1 MSILKRMLLELPY
14 SKDELL
20 NLISTAQFRYK
31 VYKIPKRQP
40 NQFRTIAQP
49 SPEIKLIQR
58 WLVKSV
64 LHEFPIHSA
73 ATAYIKEKSIA
84 NHANVHKKYQ
94 FLLKMDFKDFFPSIN
109 VLDVR
114 NYLTQNAYMT
124 DEDAR
129 LVASLVCWKDKENN
143 RLCLSIG
150 APSSPHL
157 SNLMMY
163 KFDEQVSRVCK
174 ELSISYSRYADDL
187 AFSTSQKNVLEKIPE
202 IIKSICKSLE
212 SPNLTLNDSK
222 TVSTSRAKGRHVV
235 GLNLTSE
242 GNISI
247 GREKKRQ
254 LRYELFKFSKGVL
267 NHEEVSK
274 LRGDLAFVWSVEQR
288 FIHTLLRQF
297 GNEVFINLELPFQK
311 AY

>member
-1 MSILKRMLLELPY
+1 MSIFNRMLTELPY

-20 NLISTAQFRYK
+20 NLIATAQFRYK
-31 VYKIPKRQP
+31 VYKIPKRKP

-64 LHEFPIHSA
+64 LADLPLHKV
-73 ATAYIKEKSIA
+73 ATAYRKGKSIA
-84 NHANVHKKYQ
+84 DHANLHKKYQ

-114 NYLTQNAYMT
+114 NYLIETANMSE
-124 DEDAR
+124 DDAR
-129 LVASLVCWKDKENN
+129 LVSSLVCWKDKEKN

-157 SNLMMY
+157 SNIIMY
-163 KFDEQVSRVCK
+163 EFDEQVSIMCK
-174 ELSISYSRYADDL
+174 ELNVSYSRYADDL
-187 AFSTSQKNVLEKIPE
+187 AFSTSQKNVLEKIPN
-202 IIKSICKSLE
+202 IIKNICLALE
-212 SPNLTLNDSK
+212 YPKLIINDSK
-222 TVSTSRAKGRHVV
+222 TVSTSRAKGRVVV
-235 GLNLTSE
+235 GLVLTSE
-242 GNISI
+242 GNISL

-254 LRYELFKFSKGVL
+254 LRYELYKFSKGVL
-267 NHEEVSK
+267 DHESISK
-274 LRGDLAFVWSVEQR
+274 LRGDLAFVWSVEER

-297 GNEVFINLELPFQK
+297 GNEVFTNLELPFQK
-311 AY
+311 AD